1 MTEKPRHQWL
11 NNNTSLF
18 LLHINEIQKKVV
30 QKHGA
35 CLAPSSVLSLL
46 LHYSWA
52 PWSQM
57 AALQLAGKER
67 AKEESILSFMET
79 SRKFTWHFCLHP
91 IDQNLIA
98 KAPPFVK
105 ETWKCSLY
113 FRWYLPPLK
122 IRSVLQRKKYKMNI
136 ASQLV
141 SFDISLHTNPFLSFS
156 LVQII

>member
-1 MTEKPRHQWL
+1 MKFRRRLSKSTEHDWL
-11 NNNTSLF
+11 HHHSF
-18 LLHINEIQKKVV
+18 LCCFTIPGLHGPKWLRCNWQEE
-30 QKHGA
+30 
-35 CLAPSSVLSLL
+35 
-46 LHYSWA
+46 
-52 PWSQM
+52 
-57 AALQLAGKER
+57 ER

-79 SRKFTWHFCLHP
+79 SRKFAWHFCLHP
-91 IDQNLIA
+91 IDQNLIV
-98 KAPPFVK
+98 KATPFVK

-156 LVQII
+156 LVQIF